1 MSLKATVYKLELQ
14 ISDMDRHYYQ
24 THRITLAQHPSETEQ
39 RMMVRALAFALNAD
53 EALSFGR
60 GLSSEDE
67 PDLWRRDLTGE
78 IELWIDVGQP
88 DETRIRRACGRARK
102 VIIYT
107 YSGHGAQIWWDKNG
121 ASLARN
127 KNLEVINLPAPA
139 CQNLAAMAGRTMS
152 LQCLI
157 QEGQIQLMNATT
169 TVSIEPLNLLMLPA
183 RR

>member
-1 MSLKATVYKLELQ
+1 MSIKATVYKLELQ
-14 ISDMDRHYYQ
+14 ISDLDRHYYQ
-24 THRITLAQHPSETEQ
+24 THKLTIAQHPSETEQ

-53 EALSFGR
+53 DALSFGR

-88 DETRIRRACGRARK
+88 DESRIRRACGRARK
-102 VIIYT
+102 VVIYT

-127 KNLEVINLPAPA
+127 KNLEVINLPGPA
-139 CQNLAAMAGRTMS
+139 CQLLAALAGRSMS

-157 QEGQIQLMNATT
+157 QEGQVQLSDATT
-169 TVSIEPLNLLMLPA
+169 MVELEPISWLSVAL
-183 RR
+183 RK

>member
-157 QEGQIQLMNATT
+157 QEGQIQLMDATT

>member
-24 THRITLAQHPSETEQ
+24 THKITLAQHPSETEQ
-39 RMMVRALAFALNAD
+39 RMMVRALAFALHAD

-60 GLSSEDE
+60 GMTSEDE

-102 VIIYT
+102 VVIYT

-157 QEGQIQLMNATT
+157 QEGQIQFMDATT
-169 TVSIEPLNLLMLPA
+169 TVSIEPVNLLMLPA

>member
-157 QEGQIQLMNATT
+157 QEGQIQLMDATT
-169 TVSIEPLNLLMLPA
+169 TVSVEPVNLLMLPA

>member
-1 MSLKATVYKLELQ
+1 MSIKATVYKLELQ
-14 ISDMDRHYYQ
+14 ISNLDQHYYQ
-24 THRITLAQHPSETEQ
+24 THKLTLAQHPSETEQ
-39 RMMVRALAFALNAD
+39 RMMVRVLAFALHAD

-88 DETRIRRACGRARK
+88 DESRIRRACGRARK

-127 KNLEVINLPAPA
+127 KNLEVINLPASA
-139 CQNLAAMAGRTMS
+139 CQNLAAMAGRTMA
-152 LQCLI
+152 LQCII
-157 QEGQIQLMNATT
+157 QERQIQLMDAATS
-169 TVSIEPLNLLMLPA
+169 VEIEPVTWLSPPT
-183 RR
+183 RG

>member
-24 THRITLAQHPSETEQ
+24 THKITLAQHPSETEQ
-39 RMMVRALAFALNAD
+39 RMMVRALAFALHAD

-60 GLSSEDE
+60 GMTSEDE

-102 VIIYT
+102 VVIYT

-127 KNLEVINLPAPA
+127 KNLEVINLPGPA
-139 CQNLAAMAGRTMS
+139 CQNLAAMAGRTMN

-157 QEGQIQLMNATT
+157 QEGQIQLMDATT
-169 TVSIEPLNLLMLPA
+169 TVSIEPVMLLTLPA

>member
-24 THRITLAQHPSETEQ
+24 THKLTLAQHPSETEQ
-39 RMMVRALAFALNAD
+39 RMMVRALAFALHAD
-53 EALSFGR
+53 EALSFAR

-102 VIIYT
+102 VVIYT
-107 YSGHGAQIWWDKNG
+107 YSGHGAEIWWDKNG
-121 ASLARN
+121 VSLARN
-127 KNLEVINLPAPA
+127 KNLEVINLPGPA
-139 CQNLAAMAGRTMS
+139 CQLLAAMAGRSMS

-157 QEGQIQLMNATT
+157 QEGQVQLMDATT
-169 TVSIEPLNLLMLPA
+169 TVEIEPVTWLSLPA

>member
-14 ISDMDRHYYQ
+14 ISDLDRHYYQ
-24 THRITLAQHPSETEQ
+24 THKLTLAQHPSETEQ
-39 RMMVRALAFALNAD
+39 RMMVRALVFALNAD
-53 EALSFGR
+53 DSLAFGR

-88 DETRIRRACGRARK
+88 DESRIRRACGRARK
-102 VIIYT
+102 VIVYT

-127 KNLEVINLPAPA
+127 KNLQVINLPSPA
-139 CQNLAAMAGRTMS
+139 SQNLAALAARTMN
-152 LQCLI
+152 LNCII
-157 QEGQIQLMNATT
+157 QDQQIQLMDATT
-169 TVSIEPLNLLMLPA
+169 TVEMEPVAWL
-183 RR
+183 R

>member
-24 THRITLAQHPSETEQ
+24 THKLTLAQHPSETEQ
-39 RMMVRALAFALNAD
+39 RMMVRALAFALHAD
-53 EALSFGR
+53 ETLIFAR

-102 VIIYT
+102 VVIYT

-127 KNLEVINLPAPA
+127 KNLEVINLPGPA
-139 CQNLAAMAGRTMS
+139 CQLLATLAGRSMS

-157 QEGQIQLMNATT
+157 QEGQVQLMDATT
-169 TVSIEPLNLLMLPA
+169 MIEIEPVNWLSIAL
-183 RR
+183 RK

>member
-24 THRITLAQHPSETEQ
+24 THKITLAQHPSETEQ
-39 RMMVRALAFALNAD
+39 RMMVRALAFALHAD

-60 GLSSEDE
+60 GMTSEDE

-102 VIIYT
+102 VVIFT

-127 KNLEVINLPAPA
+127 KNLEVINLPGPA
-139 CQNLAAMAGRTMS
+139 CQNLAAMAGRTMN

-157 QEGQIQLMNATT
+157 QEGQIQLMDATT
-169 TVSIEPLNLLMLPA
+169 TVSIEPVMLLTLPA